1 MSDNM
6 DIIIIGAGASG
17 IVTAINAKN
26 ENNKVIL
33 LEKND
38 RIGKK
43 LLATGNGRCNYT
55 NMNLTE
61 KNYSSPDFVKKTL
74 EEFTNEDLI
83 NYFKI
88 LGLESTRD
96 GERVYPISLKAN
108 SVLNILIYWL
118 EKKGIEIKTNSQV
131 KEIKKRKKGYEVI
144 TNDETLKADVVV
156 AAFGGKAMPASGSD
170 GVSFEILKK
179 MGIRVTELKPALTQL
194 KLDSKYL
201 KHLSGTKVLGRARL
215 LKGEKV
221 IDERE
226 GEILFTNYGI
236 SGPPILDMSVNISD
250 NNVIEVPLINNL
262 NEDSIDMLYNR
273 YYMFPDFSLEE
284 FLLGI
289 VDKKFIHYIVDSL
302 NMDKN
307 IAMNMIPV
315 GDFEKIVGL
324 LLKSRFRVIG
334 NTGFKNAQ
342 VTRGGVSLDEVNPE
356 NYESK
361 KFKDLYIIGEA
372 LDIDGD
378 CGGYNLHFAFG
389 CGYRLGKILR
399 EKSNLQ

>member
-1 MSDNM
+1 M

-26 ENNKVIL
+26 KNNRVRL

-55 NMNLTE
+55 NMNLSE
-61 KNYSSPDFVKKTL
+61 KNYSSPDFVKRTL
-74 EEFTNEDLI
+74 EDFSNEDLI
-83 NYFKI
+83 NYFRI
-88 LGLESTRD
+88 LGLESTLD
-96 GERVYPISLKAN
+96 GNRVYPISLKAN

-118 EKKGIEIKTNSQV
+118 EKKGIEVKTKSQV
-131 KEIKKRKKGYEVI
+131 KEIKKTKKGYEVI
-144 TNDETLKADVVV
+144 TNEKTLRADVVV

-179 MGIRVTELKPALTQL
+179 MGIRVTDLKPALTQL

-201 KHLSGTKVLGRARL
+201 KHLSGTKVIGRARL
-215 LKGEKV
+215 LRGEKV

-236 SGPPILDMSVNISD
+236 SGPPILDISVNTKEGD
-250 NNVIEVPLINNL
+250 VIEVPLINNL
-262 NEDSIDMLYNR
+262 KKDSIDMVYNR

-284 FLLGI
+284 FLMGL

-302 NMDKN
+302 DMDKS
-307 IAMNMIPV
+307 IAMNMISM
-315 GDFEKIVGL
+315 GDFEKIIGL
-324 LLKSRFRVIG
+324 LLKSRFNVTG
-334 NTGFKNAQ
+334 HTGFKNAQ
-342 VTRGGVSLDEVNPE
+342 VTRGGVSLDEVSPE
-356 NYESK
+356 NYEAK
-361 KFKDLYIIGEA
+361 KYKDLYIIGEA

-399 EKSNLQ
+399 EKNLQK

>member
-61 KNYSSPDFVKKTL
+61 KNYSSPDFVKRTL

-118 EKKGIEIKTNSQV
+118 EKKGIEIKTNTQV
-131 KEIKKRKKGYEVI
+131 KEIKKKKKGYELI
-144 TNDETLKADVVV
+144 TNDESLKADVVV

-250 NNVIEVPLINNL
+250 NNIIEVPLINNL

-361 KFKDLYIIGEA
+361 KFKGLYIIGEA

-389 CGYRLGKILR
+389 CGYRLGKIFR

>member
-1 MSDNM
+1 M

-26 ENNKVIL
+26 ENNRVIL

-55 NMNLTE
+55 NMNLSE
-61 KNYSSPDFVKKTL
+61 KNYSSPDFVKRTL
-74 EEFTNEDLI
+74 EDFSNEDLI
-83 NYFKI
+83 NYFRI
-88 LGLESTRD
+88 LGLESTLD
-96 GERVYPISLKAN
+96 GNRVYPISLKAN

-118 EKKGIEIKTNSQV
+118 DKKGIEVKTKSQV
-131 KEIKKRKKGYEVI
+131 KEIKKTKKGYEVI
-144 TNDETLKADVVV
+144 TNEETLRADVVV

-179 MGIRVTELKPALTQL
+179 MGIRVTDLKPALTQL
-194 KLDSKYL
+194 KLESKYL
-201 KHLSGTKVLGRARL
+201 KHLSGTKVIGRARL
-215 LKGEKV
+215 LRGEKV

-236 SGPPILDMSVNISD
+236 SGPPILDMSVNTKEGDI
-250 NNVIEVPLINNL
+250 IEVPLINNL
-262 NEDSIDMLYNR
+262 KEDSIDMVYNR

-284 FLLGI
+284 FLMGL
-289 VDKKFIHYIVDSL
+289 VDKKFIHYIIDSL
-302 NMDKN
+302 DMDKN
-307 IAMNMIPV
+307 TAMNMISM
-315 GDFEKIVGL
+315 GDFEKIIDL
-324 LLKSRFRVIG
+324 LLKSRFKVTG

-342 VTRGGVSLDEVNPE
+342 VTRGGVSLDEVSPE
-356 NYESK
+356 NYEAK
-361 KFKDLYIIGEA
+361 KYKDLYIIGEA

-399 EKSNLQ
+399 EKIYKSNLQ

>member
-1 MSDNM
+1 M

-26 ENNKVIL
+26 ENNRVIL

-55 NMNLTE
+55 NMNLSE
-61 KNYSSPDFVKKTL
+61 KNYSSPDFVKRTL
-74 EEFTNEDLI
+74 EDFSNEDLI
-83 NYFKI
+83 NYFRI
-88 LGLESTRD
+88 LGLESTFD
-96 GERVYPISLKAN
+96 GNRVYPISLKAN

-118 EKKGIEIKTNSQV
+118 EKKGIEVKTKSQV
-131 KEIKKRKKGYEVI
+131 KEIKKTKKGYEVI
-144 TNDETLKADVVV
+144 TNEEILRADVVV

-179 MGIRVTELKPALTQL
+179 MGIRVTDLKPALTQL

-201 KHLSGTKVLGRARL
+201 KHLSGTKVIGRARL
-215 LKGEKV
+215 LRGEKV

-236 SGPPILDMSVNISD
+236 SGPPILDMSVNTEEGD
-250 NNVIEVPLINNL
+250 VIEVPLINNL
-262 NEDSIDMLYNR
+262 KKDSIDMVYNR

-284 FLLGI
+284 FLMGL

-302 NMDKN
+302 DMDKN
-307 IAMNMIPV
+307 
-315 GDFEKIVGL
+315 GGL
-324 LLKSRFRVIG
+324 
-334 NTGFKNAQ
+334 
-342 VTRGGVSLDEVNPE
+342 
-356 NYESK
+356 
-361 KFKDLYIIGEA
+361 
-372 LDIDGD
+372 
-378 CGGYNLHFAFG
+378 
-389 CGYRLGKILR
+389 
-399 EKSNLQ
+399 

>member
-1 MSDNM
+1 M

-26 ENNKVIL
+26 ENNRVIL

-55 NMNLTE
+55 NMNLSE
-61 KNYSSPDFVKKTL
+61 KNYSSPDFVKRTL
-74 EEFTNEDLI
+74 EDFSNEDLI
-83 NYFKI
+83 NYFRI
-88 LGLESTRD
+88 LGLESTLD
-96 GERVYPISLKAN
+96 GNRVYPISLKAN

-118 EKKGIEIKTNSQV
+118 EKKGIEVKTKSQV
-131 KEIKKRKKGYEVI
+131 KEIKKTKKGYEVI
-144 TNDETLKADVVV
+144 TNEEILRADVVV

-179 MGIRVTELKPALTQL
+179 MGIRVTDLKPALTQL
-194 KLDSKYL
+194 KLESKYL
-201 KHLSGTKVLGRARL
+201 KHLSGTKVIGRARL
-215 LKGEKV
+215 LRDEKV

-236 SGPPILDMSVNISD
+236 SGPPILDMSVNTKEGDI
-250 NNVIEVPLINNL
+250 IEVPLINNL
-262 NEDSIDMLYNR
+262 KKDSIDMVYNR

-284 FLLGI
+284 FLMGL

-302 NMDKN
+302 DMDKS
-307 IAMNMIPV
+307 IAMDMISM
-315 GDFEKIVGL
+315 GDFEKIIGL
-324 LLKSRFRVIG
+324 LLKSRFNVTG

-342 VTRGGVSLDEVNPE
+342 VTRGGVSLDEVSPE
-356 NYESK
+356 NYEAK
-361 KFKDLYIIGEA
+361 KYKDLYIIGEA

-399 EKSNLQ
+399 EKNLQK

>member
-1 MSDNM
+1 M

-26 ENNKVIL
+26 ENNRVIL

-55 NMNLTE
+55 NMNLSE

-74 EEFTNEDLI
+74 EDFSNEDLI
-83 NYFKI
+83 NYFRI
-88 LGLESTRD
+88 LGLESTLD
-96 GERVYPISLKAN
+96 GNRVYPISLKAN

-118 EKKGIEIKTNSQV
+118 DKKGIEVKTKSQV
-131 KEIKKRKKGYEVI
+131 KEIKKTKKGYEVI
-144 TNDETLKADVVV
+144 TNEETLRADVVV

-179 MGIRVTELKPALTQL
+179 MGIRVTNIKPALTQL

-201 KHLSGTKVLGRARL
+201 KHLSGTKVIGRARL
-215 LKGEKV
+215 LRDEKV

-236 SGPPILDMSVNISD
+236 SGPPILDMSVNTKEGD
-250 NNVIEVPLINNL
+250 VIEVPLINNL
-262 NEDSIDMLYNR
+262 KKDSIDMVYNR

-284 FLLGI
+284 FLMGL
-289 VDKKFIHYIVDSL
+289 VDKKFIHYIVDSVD
-302 NMDKN
+302 MDKN
-307 IAMNMIPV
+307 TAMNMISM
-315 GDFEKIVGL
+315 GDFEKIIGL
-324 LLKSRFRVIG
+324 LLKSRFKVTG

-342 VTRGGVSLDEVNPE
+342 VTRGGVSLDEVSPE
-356 NYESK
+356 NYEAK
-361 KFKDLYIIGEA
+361 KYKDLYIIGEA

-399 EKSNLQ
+399 EKIYKSNLQ

>member
-1 MSDNM
+1 M

-26 ENNKVIL
+26 ENNRVIL

-55 NMNLTE
+55 NMNLSE
-61 KNYSSPDFVKKTL
+61 KNYSSPDFVKRTL
-74 EEFTNEDLI
+74 EDFSNEDLI
-83 NYFKI
+83 NYFRI
-88 LGLESTRD
+88 LGLESTLD
-96 GERVYPISLKAN
+96 GNRVYPISLKAN

-118 EKKGIEIKTNSQV
+118 EKKGIEVKTKSQV
-131 KEIKKRKKGYEVI
+131 KEIKKTKKGYEVI
-144 TNDETLKADVVV
+144 TNEETLRADVVV

-179 MGIRVTELKPALTQL
+179 MGIRVTDLKPALTQL
-194 KLDSKYL
+194 KLESKYL
-201 KHLSGTKVLGRARL
+201 KHLSGTKVIGRARL
-215 LKGEKV
+215 LRGEKV

-236 SGPPILDMSVNISD
+236 SGPPILDMSVNTKEGD
-250 NNVIEVPLINNL
+250 VIEVPLINNL
-262 NEDSIDMLYNR
+262 KKDSIDMVYNR

-284 FLLGI
+284 FLMGL

-302 NMDKN
+302 YMDKN
-307 IAMNMIPV
+307 TAMNMISM
-315 GDFEKIVGL
+315 GDFEKIIGL
-324 LLKSRFRVIG
+324 LLKSRFKVTG

-342 VTRGGVSLDEVNPE
+342 VTRGGVSLDEVSPE
-356 NYESK
+356 NYEAK
-361 KFKDLYIIGEA
+361 KYKDLYIIGEA

-399 EKSNLQ
+399 EKNLQK

>member
-1 MSDNM
+1 M

-26 ENNKVIL
+26 ENNRVIL

-55 NMNLTE
+55 NMNLSE
-61 KNYSSPDFVKKTL
+61 KNYSSPDFVKRTL
-74 EEFTNEDLI
+74 EDFSNEDLI
-83 NYFKI
+83 NYFRI
-88 LGLESTRD
+88 LGLESTLD
-96 GERVYPISLKAN
+96 GNRVYPISLKAN

-118 EKKGIEIKTNSQV
+118 DKKGIEVKTKSQV
-131 KEIKKRKKGYEVI
+131 KEIKKTKKGYEVI
-144 TNDETLKADVVV
+144 TNEETLRADVVV

-179 MGIRVTELKPALTQL
+179 MGIRVTDLKPALTQL
-194 KLDSKYL
+194 KLESKYL
-201 KHLSGTKVLGRARL
+201 KHLSGTKVIGRARL
-215 LKGEKV
+215 LRGEKV

-236 SGPPILDMSVNISD
+236 SGPPILDMSVNTKEGDI
-250 NNVIEVPLINNL
+250 IEVPLINNL
-262 NEDSIDMLYNR
+262 KEDSIDMVYNR

-284 FLLGI
+284 FLMGL
-289 VDKKFIHYIVDSL
+289 VDKKFIHYIIDSL
-302 NMDKN
+302 DMDKN
-307 IAMNMIPV
+307 TAMNMISM
-315 GDFEKIVGL
+315 GDFEKIIGL
-324 LLKSRFRVIG
+324 LLRSRFKVTG

-342 VTRGGVSLDEVNPE
+342 VTRGGVSLDEVSPE
-356 NYESK
+356 NYEAK
-361 KFKDLYIIGEA
+361 KYKDLYIIGEA

-399 EKSNLQ
+399 EKNLQK

>member
-1 MSDNM
+1 M

-26 ENNKVIL
+26 KNNRVRL

-55 NMNLTE
+55 NMNLSE
-61 KNYSSPDFVKKTL
+61 KNYSSPDFIKRTL
-74 EEFTNEDLI
+74 EDFSNEDLI
-83 NYFKI
+83 NYFRI
-88 LGLESTRD
+88 LGLESTLD
-96 GERVYPISLKAN
+96 GNRVYPISLKAN

-118 EKKGIEIKTNSQV
+118 EKKGIEVKTKSQV
-131 KEIKKRKKGYEVI
+131 KEIKKTKKGYEVI
-144 TNDETLKADVVV
+144 TNEETLSADIVV

-179 MGIRVTELKPALTQL
+179 MGIRVTDLKPALTQL

-201 KHLSGTKVLGRARL
+201 KHLSGTKVIGRARL
-215 LKGEKV
+215 LRDEKV

-226 GEILFTNYGI
+226 GEILFANYGI
-236 SGPPILDMSVNISD
+236 SGPPILDMSVNTKEGD
-250 NNVIEVPLINNL
+250 VIEVPLINNL
-262 NEDSIDMLYNR
+262 KKDSIDMVYNR

-284 FLLGI
+284 FLMGL

-302 NMDKN
+302 DMDKN
-307 IAMNMIPV
+307 TAMNMISM
-315 GDFEKIVGL
+315 GDFEKIIGL
-324 LLKSRFRVIG
+324 LLKSRFKVTG

-342 VTRGGVSLDEVNPE
+342 VTRGGVSLDEVSPE
-356 NYESK
+356 NYEAK
-361 KFKDLYIIGEA
+361 KYKDLYIIGEA

-399 EKSNLQ
+399 EKNLQK

>member
-1 MSDNM
+1 M

-26 ENNKVIL
+26 ENNRVIL

-55 NMNLTE
+55 NMNLSE
-61 KNYSSPDFVKKTL
+61 KNYSSPEFVKRTL
-74 EEFTNEDLI
+74 EDFSNEDLI
-83 NYFKI
+83 NYFRI
-88 LGLESTRD
+88 LGLESTLD
-96 GERVYPISLKAN
+96 GNRVYPISLKAN

-118 EKKGIEIKTNSQV
+118 EKKGIEVKTKSQV
-131 KEIKKRKKGYEVI
+131 KEIKKTKKGYEVI
-144 TNDETLKADVVV
+144 TNEETLRSDIVV

-179 MGIRVTELKPALTQL
+179 MGIRVTDLKPALTQL
-194 KLDSKYL
+194 KLESKYL
-201 KHLSGTKVLGRARL
+201 KHLSGTKVIGRARL
-215 LKGEKV
+215 LRDKKV

-236 SGPPILDMSVNISD
+236 SGPPILDMSVNTKEGD
-250 NNVIEVPLINNL
+250 VIEVPLINNL
-262 NEDSIDMLYNR
+262 KKDSIDMVYNR

-284 FLLGI
+284 FLMGL
-289 VDKKFIHYIVDSL
+289 VDKKFIHYIVDSVD
-302 NMDKN
+302 MDKN
-307 IAMNMIPV
+307 TAMNMISM
-315 GDFEKIVGL
+315 GDFEKIIGL
-324 LLKSRFRVIG
+324 LLKSRFKVTG

-342 VTRGGVSLDEVNPE
+342 VTRGGVSLDEVSPE
-356 NYESK
+356 NYEAK
-361 KFKDLYIIGEA
+361 KYKDLYIIGEA

-399 EKSNLQ
+399 EKNLQK

>member
-1 MSDNM
+1 M

-26 ENNKVIL
+26 ENNRVIL

-55 NMNLTE
+55 NMNLSE
-61 KNYSSPDFVKKTL
+61 KNYSSPDFVKRTL
-74 EEFTNEDLI
+74 EDFSNEDLI
-83 NYFKI
+83 NYFRI
-88 LGLESTRD
+88 LGLESTLD
-96 GERVYPISLKAN
+96 GKRAYPISLKAN

-118 EKKGIEIKTNSQV
+118 EKKGIEVKTKSQV
-131 KEIKKRKKGYEVI
+131 KEIKKTKKGYEVI
-144 TNDETLKADVVV
+144 TNEETLRADVVV

-179 MGIRVTELKPALTQL
+179 MGIRVTDLKPALTQL
-194 KLDSKYL
+194 KLESKYL
-201 KHLSGTKVLGRARL
+201 KHLSGTKVIGRARL
-215 LKGEKV
+215 LRGEKV

-236 SGPPILDMSVNISD
+236 SGPPILDMSVNTKEGD
-250 NNVIEVPLINNL
+250 VIEVPLINNL
-262 NEDSIDMLYNR
+262 KKDSIDMVYNR

-284 FLLGI
+284 FLMGL

-302 NMDKN
+302 YMDKN
-307 IAMNMIPV
+307 TAMNMISM
-315 GDFEKIVGL
+315 GDFEKIIGL
-324 LLKSRFRVIG
+324 LLRSRFKVTG

-342 VTRGGVSLDEVNPE
+342 VTRGGVSLDEVSPE
-356 NYESK
+356 NYEAK
-361 KFKDLYIIGEA
+361 KYKDLYIIGEA

-399 EKSNLQ
+399 EKIYKSNLQ

>member
-1 MSDNM
+1 M

-26 ENNKVIL
+26 ENNRVIL

-55 NMNLTE
+55 NMNLSE
-61 KNYSSPDFVKKTL
+61 KNYSSPDFVKRTL
-74 EEFTNEDLI
+74 EDFSNEDLI
-83 NYFKI
+83 NYFRI
-88 LGLESTRD
+88 LGLESTLD
-96 GERVYPISLKAN
+96 GNRVYPISLKAN

-118 EKKGIEIKTNSQV
+118 DKKGIEVKTKSQV
-131 KEIKKRKKGYEVI
+131 KEIKKTKKGYEVI
-144 TNDETLKADVVV
+144 TNEEILRADVVV

-179 MGIRVTELKPALTQL
+179 MGIRVTDLKPALTQL

-201 KHLSGTKVLGRARL
+201 KHLSGTKVIGRARL
-215 LKGEKV
+215 LRGEKV

-236 SGPPILDMSVNISD
+236 SGPPILDISVNTKEGD
-250 NNVIEVPLINNL
+250 VIEVPLINNL
-262 NEDSIDMLYNR
+262 KKDSIDMVYNR

-284 FLLGI
+284 FLMGL

-302 NMDKN
+302 DMDKN
-307 IAMNMIPV
+307 TAMNMISM
-315 GDFEKIVGL
+315 GDFEKIIGL
-324 LLKSRFRVIG
+324 LLKSRFKVTG

-342 VTRGGVSLDEVNPE
+342 VTRGGVSLDEVSPE
-356 NYESK
+356 NYEAK
-361 KFKDLYIIGEA
+361 KYKDLYIIGEA

-399 EKSNLQ
+399 EKNLQK

>member
-1 MSDNM
+1 M

-26 ENNKVIL
+26 ENNRVIL

-55 NMNLTE
+55 NMNLSE
-61 KNYSSPDFVKKTL
+61 KNYSSPDFVKRTL
-74 EEFTNEDLI
+74 EDFSNEDLI
-83 NYFKI
+83 NYFRI
-88 LGLESTRD
+88 LGLESTLD
-96 GERVYPISLKAN
+96 GNRVYPISLKAN

-118 EKKGIEIKTNSQV
+118 EKKGIEVKTKSQV
-131 KEIKKRKKGYEVI
+131 KEIKKTKKGYEVI
-144 TNDETLKADVVV
+144 TNEETLRADIVV

-179 MGIRVTELKPALTQL
+179 MGIKVTDLKPALTQL
-194 KLDSKYL
+194 KLESKYL
-201 KHLSGTKVLGRARL
+201 KHLSGTKVIGRARL
-215 LKGEKV
+215 LRDEKV

-236 SGPPILDMSVNISD
+236 SGPPILDMSVNTKEGD
-250 NNVIEVPLINNL
+250 VIEVPLINNL
-262 NEDSIDMLYNR
+262 KKDSIDMVYNR

-284 FLLGI
+284 FLMGL

-302 NMDKN
+302 DMDKS
-307 IAMNMIPV
+307 IAMNMISM
-315 GDFEKIVGL
+315 GDFEKIIGL
-324 LLKSRFRVIG
+324 LLKSRFNVTG
-334 NTGFKNAQ
+334 HTGFKNAQ
-342 VTRGGVSLDEVNPE
+342 VTRGGVSLDEVSPE
-356 NYESK
+356 NYEAK
-361 KFKDLYIIGEA
+361 KYKDLYIIGEA

-399 EKSNLQ
+399 EKIYKSNLQ

>member
-1 MSDNM
+1 M

-26 ENNKVIL
+26 ENNRVIL

-55 NMNLTE
+55 NMNLSE
-61 KNYSSPDFVKKTL
+61 KNYSSPDFVKRTL
-74 EEFTNEDLI
+74 EDFSNEDLI
-83 NYFKI
+83 NYFRI
-88 LGLESTRD
+88 LGLESTLD
-96 GERVYPISLKAN
+96 GNRVYPISLKAN

-118 EKKGIEIKTNSQV
+118 DKKGIEVKTNSQV
-131 KEIKKRKKGYEVI
+131 KEIKKTKKGYEVI
-144 TNDETLKADVVV
+144 TNEETLRADVVV

-179 MGIRVTELKPALTQL
+179 MGIRVTDLKPALTQL
-194 KLDSKYL
+194 KLESKYL
-201 KHLSGTKVLGRARL
+201 KHLSGTKVIGRARL
-215 LKGEKV
+215 LRDEKV

-236 SGPPILDMSVNISD
+236 SGPPILDISVNTEEGD
-250 NNVIEVPLINNL
+250 VIEVPLINNL
-262 NEDSIDMLYNR
+262 KKDSIDMVYNR

-284 FLLGI
+284 FLMGL

-302 NMDKN
+302 DMDKN
-307 IAMNMIPV
+307 TAMNMISM
-315 GDFEKIVGL
+315 GDFEKIICL
-324 LLKSRFRVIG
+324 LLKSRFKVTG

-342 VTRGGVSLDEVNPE
+342 VTRGGVSLDEVSPE
-356 NYESK
+356 NYEAK
-361 KFKDLYIIGEA
+361 KYKDLYIIGEA

-399 EKSNLQ
+399 EKNLQK

>member
-1 MSDNM
+1 M

-26 ENNKVIL
+26 ENNRVIL

-55 NMNLTE
+55 NMNLSE
-61 KNYSSPDFVKKTL
+61 KNYSSPDFVKRTL
-74 EEFTNEDLI
+74 EDFSNEDLI
-83 NYFKI
+83 NYFRI
-88 LGLESTRD
+88 LGLESTLD
-96 GERVYPISLKAN
+96 GNRVYPISLKAN

-118 EKKGIEIKTNSQV
+118 EKKGIEVKNKSQV
-131 KEIKKRKKGYEVI
+131 KEIKKTKKGYEVI
-144 TNDETLKADVVV
+144 TNEETLRADIVV

-179 MGIRVTELKPALTQL
+179 MGIRVTDLKPALTQL

-201 KHLSGTKVLGRARL
+201 KHLSGTKVIGRARL
-215 LKGEKV
+215 LRDEKV

-236 SGPPILDMSVNISD
+236 SGPPILDISVNTKEGD
-250 NNVIEVPLINNL
+250 VIEVPLINNL
-262 NEDSIDMLYNR
+262 KKDSIDMIYNR

-284 FLLGI
+284 FLMGI

-302 NMDKN
+302 GMDKN
-307 IAMNMIPV
+307 TAMNMISM
-315 GDFEKIVGL
+315 GDFEKIIGL
-324 LLKSRFRVIG
+324 LLKSRFKVTG

-342 VTRGGVSLDEVNPE
+342 VTRGGVSLDEVSPE
-356 NYESK
+356 NYEAK
-361 KFKDLYIIGEA
+361 KYKDLYIIGEA

-399 EKSNLQ
+399 EKIYKSNLQ

>member
-1 MSDNM
+1 M

-26 ENNKVIL
+26 ENNRVIL

-55 NMNLTE
+55 NMNLSE
-61 KNYSSPDFVKKTL
+61 KNYSSPDFVKRTL
-74 EEFTNEDLI
+74 EDFTNEDLI
-83 NYFKI
+83 NYFRI
-88 LGLESTRD
+88 LGLESTLD
-96 GERVYPISLKAN
+96 GNRVYPISLKAN

-118 EKKGIEIKTNSQV
+118 EKKGIEVKTKSQV
-131 KEIKKRKKGYEVI
+131 KEIKKTKKGYEVI
-144 TNDETLKADVVV
+144 TNEETLRADVVV

-179 MGIRVTELKPALTQL
+179 MGIRVTDLKPALTQI

-201 KHLSGTKVLGRARL
+201 KHLSGTKVIGRARL
-215 LKGEKV
+215 LRGEKV

-236 SGPPILDMSVNISD
+236 SGPPILDMSVNTKEGDIL
-250 NNVIEVPLINNL
+250 EVPLINNL
-262 NEDSIDMLYNR
+262 KEDSIDMVYNR

-284 FLLGI
+284 FLMGL

-302 NMDKN
+302 DMDKN
-307 IAMNMIPV
+307 TAMNMISM
-315 GDFEKIVGL
+315 GDFEKIISL
-324 LLKSRFRVIG
+324 LLKSRFKVTG

-342 VTRGGVSLDEVNPE
+342 VTRGGVSLDEVSPE
-356 NYESK
+356 NYEAK
-361 KFKDLYIIGEA
+361 KYKDLYIIGEA

-399 EKSNLQ
+399 EKNLQK